1 MSEPYLGQIQPF
13 AFYFNPRGW
22 ALCNGQ
28 QLNVNQNAALFAL
41 LSTTYGGNGSTT
53 FNLPDLQG
61 RVAIG
66 QGQGPGLQN
75 YVMGQKSG
83 VAGATMTVAQMP
95 MHTHTFTGSTGGVSM
110 KASSQ
115 NGSQGVP
122 GAGTPAATTVGAA
135 VDDGG
140 SLSVFLYT
148 DAAPDITLNTG
159 SSGGGGGTGTI
170 GNTGGSQPI
179 SLMQPVLAINYCIA
193 TVGIFPTRD

>member
-1 MSEPYLGQIQPF
+1 MSEPYLGQIQSF
-13 AFYFNPRGW
+13 AFAFNPRGW
-22 ALCNGQ
+22 ALCAGQ
-28 QLNVNQNAALFAL
+28 QMNVQQNAALFAL
-41 LSTTYGGNGSTT
+41 LGTYYGGNGSTT

-75 YVMGQKSG
+75 YPIGQKSG
-83 VAGATMTVAQMP
+83 VASAAMTVAQMP
-95 MHTHTFTGSTGGVSM
+95 AHSHTFTGSTGGLSL

-115 NGSQGVP
+115 NGVQSVP
-122 GAGTPAATTVGAA
+122 GSGTPPAYTLGSA
-135 VDDGG
+135 VDDAG
-140 SLSVFLYT
+140 SLSIFLYT

-159 SSGGGGGTGTI
+159 SSGGGGGTGSI

-193 TVGIFPTRD
+193 TMGIFPTRD